1 MARLVLVGMPG
12 VGKTTVGRALA
23 AELGCDAID
32 LDDLVSD
39 AVGESAADFIRE
51 NGEAPFRRAEAAALR
66 VALLTDA
73 VVSCGG
79 GVVTDEE
86 SRDLLREADLVVWL
100 TAPLS
105 TLSERV
111 RNGDRPLLGDD
122 VDAHLK
128 ELMTERAPS
137 YEAVASQSVN
147 ADRPLRDVVEEIIAH
162 VRKSTK

>member
-39 AVGESAADFIRE
+39 AVGESVADFIRE
-51 NGEAPFRRAEAAALR
+51 NGEVSFRRAEAAALR

-86 SRDLLREADLVVWL
+86 SRDLLCDADLVVWL
-100 TAPLS
+100 TAPVS
-105 TLSERV
+105 TLRERV

-122 VDAHLK
+122 IDTHLK
-128 ELMTERAPS
+128 ELTVERAPL

-147 ADRPLRDVVEEIIAH
+147 ADRPLRDVVDEIVTH